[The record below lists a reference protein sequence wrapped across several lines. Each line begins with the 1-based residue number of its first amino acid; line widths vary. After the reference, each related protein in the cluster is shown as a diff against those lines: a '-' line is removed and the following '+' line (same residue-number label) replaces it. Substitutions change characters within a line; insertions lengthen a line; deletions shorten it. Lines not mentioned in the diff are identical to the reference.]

1 MTALLAPWTAPRA
14 RDDRSVRP
22 LVALGTMNFGRRT
35 PEREAH
41 AIIARAIERGVTLFD
56 TANVY
61 ESGLSEQILGRALGG
76 RRRDVVIA
84 SKVGLGR
91 PGGKVEGLG
100 RAAVLSACEGS
111 LARLGTDIIDIYY
124 LHAPDYATPIE
135 ETLDAVKTL
144 LDRGSIRAFGVSN
157 YASWQILEIVH
168 LCDAAKMPRPVIA
181 QQMYN
186 LLITQLDVEY
196 FKFARKHPIHTTA
209 YNALAG
215 GLLARPHA
223 FESIPEG
230 SRFDKNA
237 MYQRRYWSAHFFA
250 FTKALREI
258 AEGEG
263 MDLAAL
269 AYAWLADRPIDSVLV
284 GPADVAQLDVAI
296 DALGRRLSPES
307 TGRIASLQR
316 AFAGTDATYAR

>member
-1 MTALLAPWTAPRA
+1 MTSLLDPWTRPRDA
-14 RDDRSVRP
+14 SAEGPP

-35 PEREAH
+35 SERDALRV
-41 AIIARAIERGVTLFD
+41 IDRAFERGVSLFD
-56 TANVY
+56 TANTY
-61 ESGLSEQILGRALGG
+61 ESGASERILGKGIRG
-76 RRRDVVIA
+76 RRDACVIA

-91 PGGKVEGLG
+91 AAGKAEGLG
-100 RAAVLSACEGS
+100 RDVVLAQCDGS
-111 LARLGTDIIDIYY
+111 LSRLGVDHVDIYY

-144 LDRGSIRAFGVSN
+144 LDRGKVSAFGVSN
-157 YASWQILEIVH
+157 FASWQILEIMH
-168 LCDAAKMPRPVIA
+168 LCDAARMPRPVIA

-196 FKFARKHPIHTTA
+196 FKFTRKHPLHTTA

-215 GLLARPHA
+215 GLLARPHIIENVPA
-223 FESIPEG
+223 G

-237 MYQRRYWSAHFFA
+237 MYQRRYWSTHFFA

-258 AEGEG
+258 AEREG
-263 MDLAAL
+263 TDLAGL
-269 AYAWLADRPIDSVLV
+269 AYAWLAHRAGIDSVLV
-284 GPADVAQLDVAI
+284 GPADVAQLDFAL
-296 DALGRRLSPES
+296 DATARALSPES
-307 TGRIASLQR
+307 REAIAALQR